1 MYQSVII
8 VACLLFHFVM
18 SFGFIYCSDTETLW
32 KETDGREPHL
42 YMPTLEHFG
51 EHKIAEQQEYVEN
64 VILPAHDYFKKV
76 AEIEEAQRYDVGIL
90 YMFGSVINLIV
101 FVCFFEAANIT
112 DYFILNLI
120 IAVALYALI
129 IFLANWIY
137 KRKHLNLGTF
147 PITALELEEMHKN
160 YVEIAGFLFDLP
172 EKDSLNY
179 FIIKKHRRY
188 IDDVY
193 SKIQKRYRAK
203 KVTETIAA
211 WLFIAMPFLIGI
223 LECVT

>member
-8 VACLLFHFVM
+8 VACVLLHFILSLV
-18 SFGFIYCSDTETLW
+18 FIYCYDTETLW

-42 YMPTLEHFG
+42 YMPRLEHFG
-51 EHKIAEQQEYVEN
+51 EHKIEEQQKYVEN

-76 AEIEEAQRYDVGIL
+76 DEIKKAQDHDIAIMYT
-90 YMFGSVINLIV
+90 FCWGST
-101 FVCFFEAANIT
+101 FFLFLRFFSSASIT
-112 DYFILNLI
+112 DYTILNLI

-147 PITALELEEMHKN
+147 PITALELEEMHKD
-160 YVEIAGFLFDLP
+160 YVESAGFFFDLQ

-179 FIIKKHRRY
+179 FIIKEHNRY
-188 IDDVY
+188 IDKVY
-193 SKIQKRYRAK
+193 DTIQKRYRIK
-203 KVTETIAA
+203 KVAESILGFLYIT
-211 WLFIAMPFLIGI
+211 FIFEIPSRYK
-223 LECVT
+223 